1 MTHAWGRQPVGAR
14 LKDVGSGA
22 EDESVGKFGAHKGR
36 DEHHVVGLAELT
48 GMTVTNTRQLD

>member
-22 EDESVGKFGAHKGR
+22 EDESVGKFGAHSK
-36 DEHHVVGLAELT
+36 DET
-48 GMTVTNTRQLD
+48 STNPLPTAC